1 MLQIRKPK
9 GAFLDCQKVNQ
20 LRYFHFQLKKNKTIT
35 LKEENLLVSPGLSGR
50 QMKLNQIARYDE

>member
-20 LRYFHFQLKKNKTIT
+20 LTYFHFQLKKDKIIIQ
-35 LKEENLLVSPGLSGR
+35 KEENLLVSPGLSGR